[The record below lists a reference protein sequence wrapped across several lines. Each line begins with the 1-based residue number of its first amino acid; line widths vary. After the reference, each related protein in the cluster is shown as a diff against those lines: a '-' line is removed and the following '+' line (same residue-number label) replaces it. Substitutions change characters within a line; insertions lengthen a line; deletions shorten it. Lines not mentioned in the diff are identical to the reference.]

1 MNKEVHYHMSQKQ
14 LSRYVTISRLI
25 ERRITVK
32 EAAISLGLSTRQI
45 LRLKKGVKTSGAG
58 ALIHKNSGRKPSH
71 ALTECLKEKIIA
83 LRNSPNYTNAN
94 FLHFQELLEEYEKI
108 TISYSALYT
117 LLKKAGITSP
127 KKRRRLKVHRRR
139 RRKSQEG
146 LLVQIDASP
155 FSWLGD
161 GNDYHLH
168 GAIDDASGKVVGLY
182 LAKEECL
189 LGYFEVARIMIDNFG
204 IPISTYSDR
213 HTIFFSPQKGKLSL
227 EEELAG
233 KKVNLTQFGR
243 AMSKLGI
250 HMIGARSPQAK
261 GRIERLWQTLQSRL
275 TVELKCQ
282 GIKTLQKTNIFLRD
296 YITKFNAHFALE
308 AKEKSAFRPIP
319 KGMNIDHI
327 LCVIEKRTYDRGG
340 VFSFYHKHFQILE
353 RKGLAR
359 LPHKGPIE
367 VLVSPRFGLKVRY
380 QENIYDTVPC
390 EITETKEVNK
400 TVKEKKVWVPDDTHY
415 YQYGKRLMG
424 RVGFEESEQEILE
437 MLENLFLGSK
447 VQ

>member
-1 MNKEVHYHMSQKQ
+1 MSQKQ
-14 LSRYVTISRLI
+14 LNRYVIISKLTDKQL
-25 ERRITVK
+25 TVK
-32 EAAISLGLSTRQI
+32 EVAISLGLSTRQI
-45 LRLKKGVKTSGAG
+45 LRLKKGVKTSGAN

-71 ALTECLKEKIIA
+71 ALAECLREKIVN
-83 LRNSPNYTNAN
+83 LKRSPIYSNAN
-94 FLHFQELLEEYEKI
+94 FCHFQELLEEYEKI

-127 KKRRRLKVHRRR
+127 KKRRRFRSHRRR
-139 RRKSQEG
+139 KRKEQEG
-146 LLVQIDASP
+146 LLIQLDASP
-155 FSWLGD
+155 FSWLSD
-161 GNDYHLH
+161 NRVYHLH
-168 GAIDDASGKVVGLY
+168 GGIDDATGQVVGLY
-182 LAKEECL
+182 LAESECL
-189 LGYFEVARIMIDNFG
+189 EGYFQTMYLMLELFG

-213 HTIFFSPQKGKLSL
+213 HTIFFSPKCDKLSL

-233 KKVNLTQFGR
+233 KRVNLTQFGR
-243 AMSKLGI
+243 AMSQLGI

-282 GIKTLQKTNIFLRD
+282 GIKTLQETNIFLRD

-353 RKGLAR
+353 RKDLAR
-359 LPHKGPIE
+359 LPHKGRIE
-367 VLVSPRFGLKVRY
+367 VLVSPRFGLKVCY
-380 QENIYDTVPC
+380 QGNIYDTVPC
-390 EITETKEVNK
+390 EMAKKVK
-400 TVKEKKVWVPDDTHY
+400 RRVKEKKVWVPDDSHY
-415 YQYGKRLMG
+415 YKYGKRLMG
-424 RVGFEESEQEILE
+424 RVSFEESEQEILE